1 MKGYW
6 ILSKAF
12 SASIERILWLFVLA
26 SVYVLYY
33 VYGFTYVEPS
43 LHPWNET
50 DLVMLYDLF
59 DVLLN
64 LFASIL
70 LRIFASIFIKAI
82 GL

>member
-12 SASIERILWLFVLA
+12 PASIHVVFVLA
-26 SVYVLYY
+26 SVYMLYY
-33 VYGFTYVEPS
+33 VYEFNYVEPS

-50 DLVMLYDLF
+50 NLVMVCDSF

-64 LFASIL
+64 YVCHYFVGNLWIY
-70 LRIFASIFIKAI
+70 IY
-82 GL
+82 